1 MNLYDFIRYNNKFIC
16 IWWYFKNFFFGNFFV
31 FVKLFVLKRLWI
43 YYLDK
48 CIDDIDNIIVVVKIV
63 FNLYLEVR
71 IRIIMLICFINNII
85 KIKNIF
91 GVFGIFFIGLEYCS
105 YIINLIV
112 IYLLLDFDY
121 KKYFWC

>member
-48 CIDDIDNIIVVVKIV
+48 CIDDIDNIIDVVKIV
-63 FNLYLEVR
+63 FNLYLDVR

>member
-1 MNLYDFIRYNNKFIC
+1 M
-16 IWWYFKNFFFGNFFV
+16 
-31 FVKLFVLKRLWI
+31 
-43 YYLDK
+43 
-48 CIDDIDNIIVVVKIV
+48 
-63 FNLYLEVR
+63 FNLYLDVR

>member
-16 IWWYFKNFFFGNFFV
+16 IWWYFKNFFFGNFFI

>member
-63 FNLYLEVR
+63 FNLYLDVR